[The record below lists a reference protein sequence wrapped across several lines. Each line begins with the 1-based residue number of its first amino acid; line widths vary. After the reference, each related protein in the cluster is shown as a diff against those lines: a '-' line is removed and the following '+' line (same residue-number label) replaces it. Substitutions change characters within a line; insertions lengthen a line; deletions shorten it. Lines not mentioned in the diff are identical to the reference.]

1 MPNHAEEA
9 KPYTLSQWYVGVGEN
24 SSVISTDVG
33 DVCLCVCRYRWTL
46 LSHKQILLTYIALPG
61 ATAVTLAHTYVLYI
75 LFTYIHTPALPTPC
89 AKQLIKAIET
99 ELERR
104 PLKTNHFVVRDYRNA
119 GQTFTLYHQGFQ
131 DLTDTSY
138 IYVYNHVNRLR
149 KYTVNFSLCFI
160 EVFTCR

>member
-1 MPNHAEEA
+1 M
-9 KPYTLSQWYVGVGEN
+9 
-24 SSVISTDVG
+24 
-33 DVCLCVCRYRWTL
+33 CVCVFAGTVELCFHINKYYSLTL
-46 LSHKQILLTYIALPG
+46 LSLGRQLSPLHTRTYCTYYL
-61 ATAVTLAHTYVLYI
+61 HTY
-75 LFTYIHTPALPTPC
+75 TPALPTPC

-138 IYVYNHVNRLR
+138 IYVYNHVNRLG